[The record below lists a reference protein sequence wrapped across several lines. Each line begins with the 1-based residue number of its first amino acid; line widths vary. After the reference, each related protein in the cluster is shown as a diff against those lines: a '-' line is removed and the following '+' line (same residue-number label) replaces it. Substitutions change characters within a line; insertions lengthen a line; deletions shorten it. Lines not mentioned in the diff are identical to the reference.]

1 MCTLS
6 EVMASPTLGP
16 EWWMWLRTSQL
27 GASRMV
33 ERSIS
38 SVIAPEPYRPQ
49 MLFSIFGSKNAT
61 GRVVTADQSVH
72 SIRLFSKRMPLP
84 AELMRGC
91 ASAPKNEP
99 GNTRKGWEGRGRA
112 VNVGRVSAEDAW
124 QAGSKEQSA
133 RGHSR
138 RARGPGAGLQLKS
151 VLLAGVLPFFRARVV
166 GVGEA
171 RLAEHAL
178 GRRWVHEAQRVEA
191 HVVHVV
197 RDGGALAARIRRGR
211 KEAERAH
218 HNVRHAYHRERVL
231 LDAAPHT
238 QTVPAGAGEERSPRR
253 QQQANAVQGS
263 AVCDGWVGWVGL

>member
-1 MCTLS
+1 MRRVCTLS

-49 MLFSIFGSKNAT
+49 MPFSIVGSKNAT

-99 GNTRKGWEGRGRA
+99 GIT
-112 VNVGRVSAEDAW
+112 
-124 QAGSKEQSA
+124 
-133 RGHSR
+133 
-138 RARGPGAGLQLKS
+138 
-151 VLLAGVLPFFRARVV
+151 
-166 GVGEA
+166 
-171 RLAEHAL
+171 
-178 GRRWVHEAQRVEA
+178 
-191 HVVHVV
+191 
-197 RDGGALAARIRRGR
+197 RRG
-211 KEAERAH
+211 
-218 HNVRHAYHRERVL
+218 
-231 LDAAPHT
+231 
-238 QTVPAGAGEERSPRR
+238 
-253 QQQANAVQGS
+253 
-263 AVCDGWVGWVGL
+263 